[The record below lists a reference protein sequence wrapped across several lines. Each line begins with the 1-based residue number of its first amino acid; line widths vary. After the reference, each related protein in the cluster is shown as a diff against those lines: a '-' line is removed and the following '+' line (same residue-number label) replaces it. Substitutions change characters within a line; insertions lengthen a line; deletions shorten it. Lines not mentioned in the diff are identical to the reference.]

1 MRVLMLWRYYPIYL
15 SYFYQKY
22 PEVLD
27 LLFEEHRQRLFDD
40 HFGWP
45 ADLSQ
50 HMNQQ
55 GIDTEFIIAN
65 AESLQKK
72 WAKEQG
78 FKNFNERNWEKAIAL
93 EQIRRFRPDVLWIPN
108 PTEKASLYLDG
119 AEGYYKKLMFWLGHD
134 EIPKGDILQRADY
147 LITPHPERILK
158 HHPQV
163 RNLVSVHAGFSPK
176 ILNQLGAVKKK
187 YDIVFLGSITP
198 EHQRR
203 VEILSYLI
211 KNGIDLKIFGTIL
224 GSGRKYMLKGGGKD
238 LRKRRYKQGVK
249 SLAKSFWGSTYMKN
263 VATIKTVLKPAVF
276 GMGYYRTIA
285 QARVGLNTHGDVE
298 ENHGNMR
305 MFETTG
311 VGTCL
316 ITEDVEANAEIFGS
330 GKEIMTFNSKEHL
343 LDLLQK
349 VDFQSKQI
357 QDIAYA
363 GQQRTLRDHSIDRMF
378 NDIRK
383 ILDENVSSGYS

>member
-1 MRVLMLWRYYPIYL
+1 MLWSYYPIYL

-22 PEVLD
+22 PEVFD
-27 LLFEEHRQRLFDD
+27 LPFKEHRQRFFDD

-50 HMNQQ
+50 YMNQQ

-65 AESLQKK
+65 AEILQKK

-108 PTEKASLYLDG
+108 PSEKVRFYLDG
-119 AEGYYKKLMFWLGHD
+119 AEGYYKKIMFWLGH
-134 EIPKGDILQRADY
+134 EIPKADILERADY
-147 LITPHPERILK
+147 LITPNPERILK
-158 HHPQV
+158 NYPQV
-163 RNLVSVHAGFSPK
+163 RNLVKVHPGFSPK
-176 ILNQLGAVKKK
+176 VLDRLRVVNKK
-187 YDIVFLGSITP
+187 YDVVFLGSITP

-203 VEILSYLI
+203 AGILSYLI
-211 KNGIDLKIFGTIL
+211 ENGIDLKVFGTIL
-224 GSGRKYMLKGGGKD
+224 GTGRKYMLKGGVKD
-238 LRKRRYKQGVK
+238 LRKGRYKQGIK
-249 SLAKSFWGSTYMKN
+249 SLAESFWGSTYMKN
-263 VATIKTVLKPAVF
+263 VATIRTALKPAVF
-276 GMGYYRTIA
+276 GMGYYRTIT
-285 QARVGLNTHGDVE
+285 QARVGLNIHIDMT

-316 ITEDVEANAEIFGS
+316 ITEDVETNAEIFEP

-343 LDLLQK
+343 LDLLQRI
-349 VDFQSKQI
+349 DFQSKQI
-357 QDIAYA
+357 QDVAYA

-378 NDIRK
+378 NEIRDIIDK
-383 ILDENVSSGYS
+383 FDK